1 MSLSRQEQQMLDHI
15 AEQLER
21 EDPRFASRM
30 DPTTLR
36 TVSAR
41 LVASGALVIFVGCL
55 VLVAG
60 VVTRS
65 LLPGVVGFVIM
76 GFGAYL
82 ATLRIRGPKF
92 PLFMRGCLPRD
103 KGEATK

>member
-30 DPTTLR
+30 GSTTLH

-41 LVASGALVIFVGCL
+41 LVASGAFVIFVGCL

-60 VVTRS
+60 IMTRE
-65 LLPGVVGFVIM
+65 LLPGVAGFVIM
-76 GFGAYL
+76 GCGAYM
-82 ATLRIRGPKF
+82 ATLRIRDPKSPF
-92 PLFMRGCLPRD
+92 S
-103 KGEATK
+103 